1 MKVRY
6 KIIVLVLILSLSINA
21 IILYTLN
28 EKNLLVNLSNKI
40 LYETEDFKNIEIPDI
55 YNKNSLFSFESNVL
69 EKDDF
74 TSISILFNRASCIET
89 GCITFAPNDAISNI
103 SS

>member
-1 MKVRY
+1 MREKMKVRY

-40 LYETEDFKNIEIPDI
+40 LYETEGFKNIEIPDI
-55 YNKNSLFSFESNVL
+55 YNKNSLFSFESNV
-69 EKDDF
+69 
-74 TSISILFNRASCIET
+74 
-89 GCITFAPNDAISNI
+89 
-103 SS
+103 